1 MKTKIDKAKGDAAAQ
16 VAKAKRVTRACEV
29 AIRQEATRAATADE
43 QAGRTV
49 ETEQTERRVERL
61 LRRSD
66 SPSTVLALIERVAL
80 DPRADVEKLER
91 LVAMYERLKA
101 KEAELAYNAA
111 KGRILK
117 KLAGI
122 KIVKNRSVL
131 HESAKGRPQKGT
143 YEAFKYAPLEEIDK
157 HLRPLLA
164 EEDMDLS
171 YSDELR
177 EGDDILIR
185 GRLKHLPGGHYEDS
199 FMPAPPDTTAG
210 KSSVQ
215 AVGSTNSFLRR
226 YVTCNIFNIVVVG
239 DDDDGTGGTID
250 GAQTQTILDLI
261 KKAKIGPKFLQYMKA
276 KSVEEA
282 GSLEAAV
289 ATIAARDYRKA
300 ISTLEEQIVKAE
312 ASHANLLS

>member
-1 MKTKIDKAKGDAAAQ
+1 MKK
-16 VAKAKRVTRACEV
+16 
-29 AIRQEATRAATADE
+29 
-43 QAGRTV
+43 QASLMP
-49 ETEQTERRVERL
+49 ETEQGERPVERL
-61 LRRSD
+61 LPVPPSD
-66 SPSTVLALIERVAL
+66 SASTILALIERVAL

-91 LVAMYERLKA
+91 MMAMYERLKA

-117 KLAGI
+117 KLVSI

-131 HESAKGRPQKGT
+131 YEIEKGKPQKGT

-171 YSDELR
+171 YSDEPR
-177 EGDDILIR
+177 ECDGILIR

-199 FMPAPPDTTAG
+199 FMPAPPDTTGG
-210 KSSVQ
+210 KSNVQ

-226 YVTCNIFNIVVVG
+226 YVTCNIFNIVVVA
-239 DDDDGTGGTID
+239 DDENGTGGTID
-250 GAQTQTILDLI
+250 EAQTETILDLI
-261 KKAKIGPKFLQYMKA
+261 KKAKAGPKFLKFMKA
-276 KSVEEA
+276 QSIEEA

-289 ATIAARDYRKA
+289 ATIAAADYRKA
-300 ISTLEEQIVKAE
+300 ISTLEQQIMKAE
-312 ASHANLLS
+312 AGRAHLS

>member
-1 MKTKIDKAKGDAAAQ
+1 MKK
-16 VAKAKRVTRACEV
+16 
-29 AIRQEATRAATADE
+29 
-43 QAGRTV
+43 QASLTL
-49 ETEQTERRVERL
+49 ETEPGERPVVRL
-61 LRRSD
+61 PPTPPSD

-91 LVAMYERLKA
+91 VMAMYQRLKA

-117 KLAGI
+117 KLADI
-122 KIVKNRSVL
+122 KIVKSRSVL
-131 HESAKGRPQKGT
+131 YEIEKGKPQRGT
-143 YEAFKYAPLEEIDK
+143 NEAFKYAPLEEIDK

-171 YSDELR
+171 YSDEPR
-177 EGDDILIR
+177 EGGDILIR

-199 FMPAPPDTTAG
+199 LMPAPPDTTGG
-210 KSSVQ
+210 KSNVQ

-226 YVTCNIFNIVVVG
+226 YIACNIFNIVVVG

-250 GAQTQTILDLI
+250 EAQTKRILDLI
-261 KKAKIGPKFLQYMKA
+261 KKAKGGPKFLKYMKA
-276 KSVEEA
+276 QSVEEA
-282 GSLEAAV
+282 GSLRAAV

-300 ISTLEEQIVKAE
+300 ISTLEEQIAKAE
-312 ASHANLLS
+312 ASHAHLS